1 MKKIPTLLDVKESYF
16 RQLEEL
22 VGTATLDELN
32 ELSNRIHSGLS
43 QNRCGVWQP
52 EKQSFSFCQ
61 NENCQMLSETLG
73 IWATMPSGRP
83 EFLTFTFDGN
93 CERRQRSQIAGQ
105 YFAKLPEHQR
115 ELYYLAYSRLLSQN
129 QTWTDIQTL
138 TELIH
143 KQLEEEDKESHIT
156 DSMQDLA

>member
-1 MKKIPTLLDVKESYF
+1 MKKIPTLHDVKERYF
-16 RQLEEL
+16 QQLEEW
-22 VGTATLDELN
+22 VGKASLDELN

-52 EKQSFSFCQ
+52 DKQSFSFCQ

-93 CERRQRSQIAGQ
+93 SERRQRAQLAGQ
-105 YFAKLPEHQR
+105 YFATLPDHQR
-115 ELYYLAYSRLLSQN
+115 ELHYQAYARLLSQK
-129 QTWTDIQTL
+129 QTWTDINTL
-138 TELIH
+138 AELI
-143 KQLEEEDKESHIT
+143 QTQMPQESSNT
-156 DSMQDLA
+156 TST